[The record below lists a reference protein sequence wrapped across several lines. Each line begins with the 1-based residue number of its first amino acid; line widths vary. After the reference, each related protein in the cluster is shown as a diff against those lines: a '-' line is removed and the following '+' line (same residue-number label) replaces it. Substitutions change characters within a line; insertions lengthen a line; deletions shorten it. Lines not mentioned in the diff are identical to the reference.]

1 MPFAYTSGNPDN
13 LTAGGPARM
22 QDIQGP
28 FYDLRAY
35 LNSAAGSGGGSGGV
49 ASALAAAPVL
59 DVGMVGQVRAGHQL
73 ANADFTALGLSV
85 PTALWNLGDLTDIS
99 GNGRAL
105 INKGGVGFVSGING
119 IATTAAQFTGSTGQA
134 LYVAD
139 TGAADPLRIKTGS
152 WGCWFRTAKRG
163 TYQSMLGKFGPSA
176 GSYAWLLQVTSANTV
191 QLVISSDGTTTG
203 SLAGVSDVI
212 DDRWHFVVMTHDS
225 TVDRIYVD
233 GVLEA
238 ASGWGSPL
246 ANVAAPLNI
255 GGNGGD
261 ASTAAGNPFFGRIDE
276 AFVTADVLSDDQV
289 RCLYAA
295 KVAHGLGLTPRD
307 VTVNVN
313 RRRKGTTL
321 TVGDF
326 PTQPLRLHNFT
337 SGSGFYADEGSNGQA
352 LAWQGGVTFDGCAGA
367 DGRTATGLTVTAGS
381 MGATDAGL
389 PAGTTSRSYGCWFKV
404 AGVTTFMGVMGWGT
418 TSTADARVTLTSAGL
433 VRHASGADFFDGPFV
448 ADGQWHFFA
457 AVEDNAAGDGVR
469 RKLYLDG
476 RLVGGSTVLNAIGGA
491 GAQPRFRI
499 GAAPDGTLLFTGQI
513 DGAFVTGYALTFEQV
528 AALYAK
534 GSQALGAS
542 PKNAGDHIERMDA
555 TSLYL
560 VTDTLESQHTLDVSV
575 TA

>member
-119 IATTAAQFTGSTGQA
+119 LATTAAQFTGSTGQA

-163 TYQSMLGKFGPSA
+163 RVSTCLTKFNSGAYSRSTSNCDQHQQRVVVAYLHRSGTDLRSA
-176 GSYAWLLQVTSANTV
+176 S
-191 QLVISSDGTTTG
+191 
-203 SLAGVSDVI
+203 GVSDVA
-212 DDRWHFVVMTHDS
+212 DDRWHFVVATFDGT
-225 TVDRIYVD
+225 TVRVYVD
-233 GVLEA
+233 GVLEGSGHGA
-238 ASGWGSPL
+238 AGRLNGS
-246 ANVAAPLNI
+246 AGPLNI
-255 GGNGGD
+255 GAYGAD
-261 ASTAAGNPFFGRIDE
+261 AGLQRRPPHFGRVDE

-307 VTVNVN
+307 VTINVN
-313 RRRKGTTL
+313 RRRKGATL
-321 TVGDF
+321 TVADF
-326 PTQPLRLHNFT
+326 TTQPLRLHNFT
-337 SGSGFYADEGSNGQA
+337 AGVLTDEGSNG
-352 LAWQGGVTFDGCAGA
+352 AGA
-367 DGRTATGLTVTAGS
+367 RQQRHGGRGAPAPTGARQPVSASRRAVALGDRRGTPGRDGITVLRVLVQDVRRGH
-381 MGATDAGL
+381 
-389 PAGTTSRSYGCWFKV
+389 
-404 AGVTTFMGVMGWGT
+404 MGVMGWGN
-418 TSTADARVTLTSAGL
+418 DQYR
-433 VRHASGADFFDGPFV
+433 
-448 ADGQWHFFA
+448 
-457 AVEDNAAGDGVR
+457 
-469 RKLYLDG
+469 
-476 RLVGGSTVLNAIGGA
+476 
-491 GAQPRFRI
+491 
-499 GAAPDGTLLFTGQI
+499 
-513 DGAFVTGYALTFEQV
+513 
-528 AALYAK
+528 
-534 GSQALGAS
+534 
-542 PKNAGDHIERMDA
+542 
-555 TSLYL
+555 
-560 VTDTLESQHTLDVSV
+560 
-575 TA
+575 